1 MDTQEMSST
10 IRNMSDAELGA
21 WFRKAIIDLCSGCI
35 ALDVDPVISK
45 CYERAEHRMNKE
57 QNHDARKYQNRKF
70 KEDASIREDEENH
83 HSAAASSGNGYDE
96 TTTGRVTSESTT
108 SSANLQG
115 SAHDTNT
122 QGFLL
127 ASTAAPCTQTSGND
141 QVTRQQSASPAEA
154 PRGAS
159 PDSGSGNAP
168 DETAKS
174 SFVAIV
180 DDRSCKS
187 GKSGDAA
194 KRPYGEY
201 RHVMLTNDEGRHL
214 REVYGSY
221 LETAI
226 GLLDSYIENGG
237 KAAKKYKNHAAV
249 LRKGNWVWQKIQDM
263 KLSERRLENA
273 SRNGKSFA
281 EQDREARRNFLTGND
296 KPEGYVDD
304 NELTYEELIA
314 KYGVPG
320 AM

>member
-1 MDTQEMSST
+1 MLCIASKIKGMSNES
-10 IRNMSDAELGA
+10 LGK
-21 WFRKAIIDLCSGCI
+21 WFRKAVVDLCSGCI
-35 ALDVDPVISK
+35 ANDVDQIVEESFRRSQK
-45 CYERAEHRMNKE
+45 HMEYVQNK
-57 QNHDARKYQNRKF
+57 NARNYQNRKF

-83 HSAAASSGNGYDE
+83 HSAVASSGNGDEE
-96 TTTGRVTSESTT
+96 TTIDHANLESAT

-159 PDSGSGNAP
+159 PDSGSGNVP

>member
-1 MDTQEMSST
+1 
-10 IRNMSDAELGA
+10 
-21 WFRKAIIDLCSGCI
+21 
-35 ALDVDPVISK
+35 
-45 CYERAEHRMNKE
+45 MNKE

-70 KEDASIREDEENH
+70 KEDASIREDKENY
-83 HSAAASSGNGYDE
+83 HSAVASSGNGDEE
-96 TTTGRVTSESTT
+96 TTIDHANLESAT